1 MVLNNFKSKGLGK
14 GLAALL
20 GESDNKE
27 SKKTEQNLVSKKIS
41 IHLLKPNQFQPR
53 KKFDKKN
60 LEELAQSIKSR
71 GIIQPIV
78 VRPSIKNTFEII
90 AGERRWRAAQLAQL
104 HEVPVV
110 KLEVDDNLVAEFA
123 VLENIQRE
131 GLNALEEADGFEL
144 LMTKFNYTQ
153 DKLSEMI
160 GKSRSHIGNTLRL
173 KKLPLEIQDMIT
185 QGILTPGHARTL
197 IDITGNLELARTI
210 VNNNLSVRQA
220 EFLVKKTQS
229 LSSTDK
235 KKLNKKFLDPNIIQL
250 IEDLQ
255 NKTGM
260 TVEISDKN
268 NSGGNIRF
276 YYKNNTQLDYL
287 IKAIKEKY

>member
-20 GESDNKE
+20 GESENKDPIV
-27 SKKTEQNLVSKKIS
+27 EQNFTSEKVST
-41 IHLLKPNQFQPR
+41 HLLKPNRFQPR
-53 KKFDKKN
+53 KNFDKKQ
-60 LEELAQSIKSR
+60 LDELAQSIKTR

-78 VRPSIKNTFEII
+78 VRPSDKNTFEII

-110 KLEVDDNLVAEFA
+110 KLDVDDTLAAEFA

-131 GLNALEEADGFEL
+131 GLNALEEADGYEL
-144 LMTKFNYTQ
+144 LMNKFSYTQ

-160 GKSRSHIGNTLRL
+160 GKSRAHIANTLRL
-173 KKLPLEIQDMIT
+173 KKLPVEIQDMIT

-197 IDITGNLELARTI
+197 IDVSGNVELAKTI
-210 VNNNLSVRQA
+210 ANNNLSVRQA
-220 EFLVKKTQS
+220 EFLAKKT
-229 LSSTDK
+229 LSSITPNNQKIIK
-235 KKLNKKFLDPNIIQL
+235 KVDPNIVEL
-250 IEDLQ
+250 IENLQ

-260 TVEISDKN
+260 VVTISDKKKK
-268 NSGGNIRF
+268 GGAITFQYDNLA
-276 YYKNNTQLDYL
+276 QLEFL
-287 IKAIKEKY
+287 IKSIKHNY